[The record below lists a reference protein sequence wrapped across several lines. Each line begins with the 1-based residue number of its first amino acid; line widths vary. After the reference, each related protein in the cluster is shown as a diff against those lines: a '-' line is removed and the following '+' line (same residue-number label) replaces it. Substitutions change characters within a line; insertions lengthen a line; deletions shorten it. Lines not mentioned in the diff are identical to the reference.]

1 MEENKGVPLSSIIKE
16 FKLEVLSQSSQFDK
30 TKIQVTSINR
40 PGLQLMGY
48 YDYFDEKRV
57 QLLGKAEY
65 SYMRTMTADQRFTF
79 FDSLFSRGIPALI
92 IARDLE
98 IFPECY
104 RAAERQDCTVLR
116 TNQVTGEFMSDL
128 TAALRSHL
136 APRITRHGVL
146 MEVYGEGVLLMG
158 ESGVGKSETA
168 VELVKRG
175 HRLVADDAVEIRHI
189 GTRLVGSAPELIR
202 HYIELRGIGVVDIQQ
217 LFGMSAV
224 REDQDINLVVNLEQ
238 WNDQVFYDR
247 LGTNEEFTT
256 ILDMKIP
263 AITIPIKPGR
273 NLAIIVEVAAMNN
286 RHKRMGYNAA
296 QEFAKQLDAHFEQMM
311 LSSQLDAADDYDEYE
326 SLSGEEE
333 E

>member
-1 MEENKGVPLSSIIKE
+1 MEGTKGVPLSSIVKE
-16 FKLEVLSQSSQFDK
+16 FKLEVLAQSSQFDQ
-30 TKIQVTSINR
+30 TQIHVTSINR

-65 SYMRTMTADQRFTF
+65 SYMRTMTTGQRFTF
-79 FDSLFSRGIPALI
+79 FDSLFSHGIPALI

-104 RAAERQDCTVLR
+104 TAAERQDCTVLR

-168 VELVKRG
+168 IDLIKHG
-175 HRLVADDAVEIRHI
+175 HRLIADDAVDI
-189 GTRLVGSAPELIR
+189 TKMSPDTLVGSSPELIR
-202 HYIELRGIGVVDIQQ
+202 YYVEMRGIGVIDVRHM
-217 LFGMSAV
+217 FGISAV
-224 REDQDINLVVNLEQ
+224 KESQTIDLIVNLELWGQ
-238 WNDQVFYDR
+238 LR
-247 LGTNEEFTT
+247 LR
-256 ILDMKIP
+256 P
-263 AITIPIKPGR
+263 AG
-273 NLAIIVEVAAMNN
+273 
-286 RHKRMGYNAA
+286 
-296 QEFAKQLDAHFEQMM
+296 
-311 LSSQLDAADDYDEYE
+311 
-326 SLSGEEE
+326 SGGALIRRCWTCRCPR
-333 E
+333 

>member
-104 RAAERQDCTVLR
+104 RAA
-116 TNQVTGEFMSDL
+116 NS
-128 TAALRSHL
+128 
-136 APRITRHGVL
+136 
-146 MEVYGEGVLLMG
+146 
-158 ESGVGKSETA
+158 
-168 VELVKRG
+168 
-175 HRLVADDAVEIRHI
+175 
-189 GTRLVGSAPELIR
+189 
-202 HYIELRGIGVVDIQQ
+202 
-217 LFGMSAV
+217 
-224 REDQDINLVVNLEQ
+224 
-238 WNDQVFYDR
+238 
-247 LGTNEEFTT
+247 
-256 ILDMKIP
+256 
-263 AITIPIKPGR
+263 
-273 NLAIIVEVAAMNN
+273 
-286 RHKRMGYNAA
+286 
-296 QEFAKQLDAHFEQMM
+296 
-311 LSSQLDAADDYDEYE
+311 
-326 SLSGEEE
+326 
-333 E
+333 

>member
-1 MEENKGVPLSSIIKE
+1 
-16 FKLEVLSQSSQFDK
+16 
-30 TKIQVTSINR
+30 
-40 PGLQLMGY
+40 MGY

-168 VELVKRG
+168 IDLIKHG
-175 HRLVADDAVEIRHI
+175 HRLIADDAVDI
-189 GTRLVGSAPELIR
+189 TKMSPDTLVGSSPELIR
-202 HYIELRGIGVVDIQQ
+202 YYVEMRGIGVIDVRHM
-217 LFGMSAV
+217 FGISAV
-224 REDQDINLVVNLEQ
+224 KESQTIDLIVNLEL
-238 WNDQVFYDR
+238 WRDNCAYDR
-247 LGTNEEFTT
+247 LGLEEHYTT
-256 ILDMKIP
+256 LLDVQVP
-263 AITIPIKPGR
+263 TVTIPVKPGR
-273 NLAIIVEVAAMNN
+273 NLSIIIEVAAMNN
-286 RHKRMGYNAA
+286 RQKKMGFNAA
-296 QEFAKQLDAHFEQMM
+296 KAFTEQLDAHFGLGTE
-311 LSSQLDAADDYDEYE
+311 
-326 SLSGEEE
+326 
-333 E
+333 

>member
-168 VELVKRG
+168 IDLIKHG
-175 HRLVADDAVEIRHI
+175 HRLIADDAVDI
-189 GTRLVGSAPELIR
+189 TKMSPDTLVGSSPELIR
-202 HYIELRGIGVVDIQQ
+202 YYVEMRGIGVIDVRHM
-217 LFGMSAV
+217 FGISAV
-224 REDQDINLVVNLEQ
+224 KESQTIDLIVNLEL
-238 WNDQVFYDR
+238 WRDNCAYDR
-247 LGTNEEFTT
+247 LGLDTVQTD
-256 ILDMKIP
+256 ILGVKVP
-263 AITIPIKPGR
+263 EATIPVKPGR
-273 NLAIIVEVAAMNN
+273 NLASIVEVAAMNN
-286 RHKRMGYNAA
+286 RNRKMGHNAA
-296 QEFAKQLDAHFEQMM
+296 LELTRRMYQHFARKMGVG
-311 LSSQLDAADDYDEYE
+311 DE
-326 SLSGEEE
+326 
-333 E
+333 

>member
-146 MEVYGEGVLLMG
+146 MEVYGEEPTNV
-158 ESGVGKSETA
+158 SGLILVMSTA
-168 VELVKRG
+168 S
-175 HRLVADDAVEIRHI
+175 
-189 GTRLVGSAPELIR
+189 SAMRRWPCLIR
-202 HYIELRGIGVVDIQQ
+202 SMAVSLLPTPDSP
-217 LFGMSAV
+217 MS
-224 REDQDINLVVNLEQ
+224 R
-238 WNDQVFYDR
+238 
-247 LGTNEEFTT
+247 T
-256 ILDMKIP
+256 P
-263 AITIPIKPGR
+263 SP
-273 NLAIIVEVAAMNN
+273 
-286 RHKRMGYNAA
+286 
-296 QEFAKQLDAHFEQMM
+296 
-311 LSSQLDAADDYDEYE
+311 
-326 SLSGEEE
+326 
-333 E
+333 

>member
-168 VELVKRG
+168 IDLIKHG
-175 HRLVADDAVEIRHI
+175 HRLIADDAVDI
-189 GTRLVGSAPELIR
+189 TKMSPDTLVGSSPELIR
-202 HYIELRGIGVVDIQQ
+202 YYVEMRGIGVIDVRHM
-217 LFGMSAV
+217 FGISAV
-224 REDQDINLVVNLEQ
+224 KESQTIDLIVNLEL
-238 WNDQVFYDR
+238 WRDNCAYDR
-247 LGTNEEFTT
+247 LGLEEHYTT
-256 ILDMKIP
+256 LLNVQVP
-263 AITIPIKPGR
+263 TVTIPVKPGR
-273 NLAIIVEVAAMNN
+273 NLSIIIEVAAMNN
-286 RHKRMGYNAA
+286 RQKKMGFNAA
-296 QEFAKQLDAHFEQMM
+296 KAFTEQLDAHFGLGTE
-311 LSSQLDAADDYDEYE
+311 
-326 SLSGEEE
+326 
-333 E
+333 